1 MAYVDWM
8 IRGPKIVTC
17 NCDYGCPCEFL
28 APPTRDTCE
37 GFEAMEIAEGWFGDV
52 RLDGLRVASTYHWP
66 GPVHEGHGVVQ
77 GVIDARATEA
87 QRDALFKILGGEEQ
101 EPTTPFNIYGS
112 TFETELDPVFADIEF
127 TCDIEAGTGRAA
139 VPEFAMVDLPRIV
152 NPVTGKPYRAQIVL
166 PDGWEF
172 RTAEMASADAKATA
186 GIKFDYT
193 RRYGFMTY
201 VAYGPHGLIDE
212 R

>member
-8 IRGPKIVTC
+8 IKGPKIVSC

-28 APPTRDTCE
+28 APPTREVCE

-77 GVIDARATEA
+77 GVIDRRATDE
-87 QRDALFKILGGEEQ
+87 QRDALFKIHGGEEQ

-112 TFETELDPVFADIEF
+112 TFDTELDPIFADIEF
-127 TCDIEAGTGRAA
+127 AFDIEAGTGRAA
-139 VPEFAMVDLPRIV
+139 VPDFAMMDLTRIV

-172 RTAEMASADAKATA
+172 RTAEMASADASATA

-193 RRYGFMTY
+193 HRYGFMTY
-201 VAYGPHGLIDE
+201 VAYGPYGLIDE
-212 R
+212 S

>member
-1 MAYVDWM
+1 MAYIDWM

-37 GFEAMEIAEGWFGDV
+37 GFEAMEIEEGWFGDV
-52 RLDGLRVASTYHWP
+52 RLDGLRIASTYHWP
-66 GPVHEGHGVVQ
+66 GPVHEGNGVTQ
-77 GVIDARATEA
+77 GVIDARVTDE

-112 TFETELDPVFADIEF
+112 TFETELDPVFADNEF
-127 TCDIEAGTGRAA
+127 TFDIEAGTGRAA
-139 VPEFAMVDLPRIV
+139 VPDFAMVDLSRIL

-166 PDGWEF
+166 PDGFEY
-172 RTAEMASADAKATA
+172 RSAEMASADARATA

-193 RRYGFMTY
+193 HRYGFLTY
-201 VAYGPHGLIDE
+201 VAYGPYGIID
-212 R
+212 